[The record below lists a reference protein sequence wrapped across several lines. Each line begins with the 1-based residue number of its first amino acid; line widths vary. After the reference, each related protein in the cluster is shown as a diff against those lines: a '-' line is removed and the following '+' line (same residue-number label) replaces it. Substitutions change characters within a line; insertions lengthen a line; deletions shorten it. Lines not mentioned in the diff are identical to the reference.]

1 MSKITDRVW
10 SLAEPV
16 VKEQGC
22 ELWDVE
28 YVKEAGGWYLRLYID
43 KASGVS
49 INDCEAVSRAFDP
62 ILDEEDPIPT
72 SYVFEVSS
80 AGAERQLK
88 RPQDFERFMG
98 SFVEV
103 KLYKPVD
110 GNKVYTGNLSAYND
124 GDVEIEINGNTKS
137 FEKAAVASVRLR
149 IQ

>member
-1 MSKITDRVW
+1 
-10 SLAEPV
+10 
-16 VKEQGC
+16 
-22 ELWDVE
+22 
-28 YVKEAGGWYLRLYID
+28 
-43 KASGVS
+43 
-49 INDCEAVSRAFDP
+49 
-62 ILDEEDPIPT
+62 
-72 SYVFEVSS
+72 
-80 AGAERQLK
+80 
-88 RPQDFERFMG
+88 MG